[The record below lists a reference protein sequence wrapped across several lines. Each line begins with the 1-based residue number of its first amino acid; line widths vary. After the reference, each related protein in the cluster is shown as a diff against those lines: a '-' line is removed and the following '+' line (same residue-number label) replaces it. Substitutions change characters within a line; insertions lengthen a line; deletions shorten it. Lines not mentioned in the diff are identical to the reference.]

1 MKEATANYRA
11 EMDILGAF
19 IADRCELSPTAWETA
34 KNIYDAYKDWCEV
47 NGEKAIG
54 KRAFGLRLGERGL
67 DQYRTYQ
74 ARGWLGIQLKDGL
87 TDDANPDA

>member
-1 MKEATANYRA
+1 MFTTRHNSSQWGGVIHPPQWGR
-11 EMDILGAF
+11 L

-34 KNIYDAYKDWCEV
+34 KDIYDAYRDWCEA

-67 DQYRTYQ
+67 DPGKSGSVRLW
-74 ARGWLGIQLKDGL
+74 RGIGL
-87 TDDANPDA
+87 NVPT